1 MNRKARSPRRR
12 GGRADD
18 VNNVGSIRL
27 SCRHLLPLLLCA
39 RCATAVQIPGHTVG
53 REPRLP
59 YEAVRAGKNNNPRPG
74 DAGGRAFLRGPGHS
88 GRLRRAAASA
98 ARPSTTILNHWIT
111 SFPKALPSRR
121 GVVSRRRAAFPRA
134 VARGSSPGAPRR
146 PGRRALPG
154 RLRSWFSR
162 LGPPRWSRYTKYRP
176 ETRATQHSSQKLRA
190 RFVRV
195 CPDSGP
201 CRPGDGQRS
210 SSSNAPLAACSSR
223 YFWNSAVL

>member
-1 MNRKARSPRRR
+1 MHSPRRR
-12 GGRADD
+12 GGRGDL
-18 VNNVGSIRL
+18 GSVEELLRFSAASLSRGSLRL
-27 SCRHLLPLLLCA
+27 LRRFGVAFLHTHGGACPSGHA
-39 RCATAVQIPGHTVG
+39 GGPGG
-53 REPRLP
+53 
-59 YEAVRAGKNNNPRPG
+59 AGKNNNPRSG
-74 DAGGRAFLRGPGHS
+74 ETGGRAFLRGPGHS

-134 VARGSSPGAPRR
+134 VARGSSPGAPWR

-162 LGPPRWSRYTKYRP
+162 LGPPRSSRYTKYRP

-195 CPDSGP
+195 CPTSGP